1 MDDDPARVNLL
12 GEAPPER
19 PAEPPCFADL
29 GLDHVV
35 AAVVSGRAG
44 YHLEEYFWT
53 PLRTVEAVAY
63 RQEAMRDLERPELGG
78 AVRSFGE
85 GLRAVRSALASAG
98 SLRHVLQRRTAL
110 LDAAL
115 TYVTTVRRFNGR
127 LATAHPT
134 SRALTALA
142 DHVTALA
149 ASPAFT
155 QLADDAART
164 RAALDAVTYRLLVA
178 GDRVSVTLP
187 AGDERDYAAEL
198 EEVFGRVGQSV
209 LSHVKRPSER
219 AELNHVEEA
228 IVERVA
234 ALYPQQFGLLE
245 RFAAEHR
252 LFLDPVL
259 GTADRDLQFYLAGL
273 EFAARL
279 RAADLPVCWPDVG
292 VDANLDLVDSF
303 DPALAVRRHGPVVL
317 NDARLTGGE
326 RVAVVTGPNQ
336 GGKTTFARMVGAIA
350 WLAALG
356 LPVPGRHA
364 RLPLPDQVLT
374 HFGRSEELADLRGA
388 LEDDLLRL
396 RGILDV
402 ATPRSLVIL
411 NEVFTS
417 TTAADAVQLSRAA
430 LERIL
435 DLGSTC
441 VWVTF
446 LAELAEPPAVS
457 LVSQVDPE
465 DPTVRT
471 FRVVR
476 QPAGGPTWAESLAT
490 AQGLDRDSLRRRLAR

>member
-127 LATAHPT
+127 LATANPT

-317 NDARLTGGE
+317 NDARLTGG
-326 RVAVVTGPNQ
+326 
-336 GGKTTFARMVGAIA
+336 
-350 WLAALG
+350 
-356 LPVPGRHA
+356 
-364 RLPLPDQVLT
+364 
-374 HFGRSEELADLRGA
+374 
-388 LEDDLLRL
+388 
-396 RGILDV
+396 
-402 ATPRSLVIL
+402 
-411 NEVFTS
+411 
-417 TTAADAVQLSRAA
+417 
-430 LERIL
+430 
-435 DLGSTC
+435 
-441 VWVTF
+441 
-446 LAELAEPPAVS
+446 
-457 LVSQVDPE
+457 
-465 DPTVRT
+465 
-471 FRVVR
+471 
-476 QPAGGPTWAESLAT
+476 
-490 AQGLDRDSLRRRLAR
+490 

>member
-127 LATAHPT
+127 LATANPT

>member
-53 PLRTVEAVAY
+53 PLRTVDAVTY

-396 RGILDV
+396 RGILNV

>member
-1 MDDDPARVNLL
+1 M
-12 GEAPPER
+12 
-19 PAEPPCFADL
+19 
-29 GLDHVV
+29 
-35 AAVVSGRAG
+35 
-44 YHLEEYFWT
+44 
-53 PLRTVEAVAY
+53 
-63 RQEAMRDLERPELGG
+63 
-78 AVRSFGE
+78 
-85 GLRAVRSALASAG
+85 
-98 SLRHVLQRRTAL
+98 
-110 LDAAL
+110 
-115 TYVTTVRRFNGR
+115 
-127 LATAHPT
+127 PT
-134 SRALTALA
+134 
-142 DHVTALA
+142 
-149 ASPAFT
+149 
-155 QLADDAART
+155 
-164 RAALDAVTYRLLVA
+164 
-178 GDRVSVTLP
+178 TLP